1 MARSSIDQQV
11 IGCQLPSPLLLGLEQ
26 DLLPND
32 GVDGSRSRRCQDEP
46 V

>member
-1 MARSSIDQQV
+1 MPDT
-11 IGCQLPSPLLLGLEQ
+11 LPIILGLEQ